1 MAFVT
6 PTLPE
11 LITRVTNDINARLSG
26 LKGFVDARLRRSMN
40 FVHAHVIAQMTKGLH
55 NHIADVAL
63 QVIPDTAD
71 TENLKRHASLY
82 DVTQT
87 QAAKAQ
93 GNVTFTG
100 TDPTNIPATTE
111 IQLGDGETYTV
122 DVGGNLSGGTIDL
135 AVTAVDAGADGNAVV
150 GLFVELINPIAGVD
164 NQATVAAGGLTGGL
178 EEDTDA
184 QLLTALRAR
193 VQDPPQGGAVADYV
207 QWVKD
212 AKVGIDRVFVS
223 ELELGAGTV
232 VVRFTVPDTGSGVV
246 PDSATRTAAL
256 DSIIAQKQV
265 TAIVTVPDPAIVAHP
280 VPLTMSITP
289 DTAAIRTAVE
299 AQLDALW
306 LRDAVPGGT
315 IKNSRIREAIS
326 TATGEDS
333 HTLSAVDGGSATADV
348 VLAQTDI
355 AVTETPTYT

>member
-1 MAFVT
+1 MAFIT

-26 LKGFVDARLRRSMN
+26 LPGFVDARLRRSLN

-55 NHIADVAL
+55 NHIEDVSL

-87 QAAKAQ
+87 QAKKAQ

-100 TDPTNIPATTE
+100 VDPTNIPATTE
-111 IQLGDGETYTV
+111 IQLNDGETYTV

-164 NQATVAAGGLTGGL
+164 NQATIAAGGLTGGL
-178 EEDTDA
+178 NEDTDA

-193 VQDPPQGGAVADYV
+193 VQDPPQGGAEADYV
-207 QWVKD
+207 KWVKD
-212 AKVGIDRVFVS
+212 AGVGIDRVFPS
-223 ELELGAGTV
+223 PLELGAGTV
-232 VVRFTVPDTGSGVV
+232 VLRFTVPDTGSGVV
-246 PDSATRTAAL
+246 PDSGTRTAAL
-256 DSIIAQKQV
+256 NSVLAQKPV
-265 TAIVTVPDPAIVAHP
+265 TAIVTVPDPAIVEHP
-280 VPLTMSITP
+280 VPITLSISP
-289 DTAAIRTAVE
+289 DTAAIRTAIE

-315 IKNSRIREAIS
+315 IENSRIREAIS
-326 TATGEDS
+326 AATGEDFNVI
-333 HTLSAVDGGSATADV
+333 ADIDGGGALADV

-355 AVTETPTYT
+355 AVGVTPTYT